1 MIAGLVTGVLLT
13 LVASWARR
21 GGTRRSARLPLRR
34 RHSDAAQRLDVQ
46 EATKLEE
53 SVAKILHVGTD
64 ELGGALLEKAGYVNL
79 LDILLAVMLALLA
92 VTVVVS
98 VLGIASTTSL
108 SVLERSRESSLL
120 RALGLSTR
128 QLGAV
133 IRREALVI
141 SLVATVVG
149 LVVGWLFG
157 MLGVMSLV
165 VEGMTVRPVVPWGG
179 FLLILAG
186 AVVVAVIASALP
198 VRRAT
203 KLNPVE
209 GLARVD

>member
-1 MIAGLVTGVLLT
+1 M
-13 LVASWARR
+13 
-21 GGTRRSARLPLRR
+21 
-34 RHSDAAQRLDVQ
+34 Q

-92 VTVVVS
+92 VAVVVF

-108 SVLERSRESSLL
+108 SVLERSRENSLL
-120 RALGLSTR
+120 RALGLSKR
-128 QLGAV
+128 QLGAL

-141 SLVATVVG
+141 SLVAT
-149 LVVGWLFG
+149 VVGWLFG

>member
-92 VTVVVS
+92 VAMVVF

-108 SVLERSRESSLL
+108 SVLEPSRENSPGRTPCCERWGCPSGNSGRSS
-120 RALGLSTR
+120 
-128 QLGAV
+128 
-133 IRREALVI
+133 
-141 SLVATVVG
+141 
-149 LVVGWLFG
+149 
-157 MLGVMSLV
+157 
-165 VEGMTVRPVVPWGG
+165 GG
-179 FLLILAG
+179 KP
-186 AVVVAVIASALP
+186 S
-198 VRRAT
+198 
-203 KLNPVE
+203 
-209 GLARVD
+209 

>member
-1 MIAGLVTGVLLT
+1 M
-13 LVASWARR
+13 
-21 GGTRRSARLPLRR
+21 
-34 RHSDAAQRLDVQ
+34 Q

-149 LVVGWLFG
+149 LVVG
-157 MLGVMSLV
+157 
-165 VEGMTVRPVVPWGG
+165 
-179 FLLILAG
+179 
-186 AVVVAVIASALP
+186 
-198 VRRAT
+198 
-203 KLNPVE
+203 
-209 GLARVD
+209 